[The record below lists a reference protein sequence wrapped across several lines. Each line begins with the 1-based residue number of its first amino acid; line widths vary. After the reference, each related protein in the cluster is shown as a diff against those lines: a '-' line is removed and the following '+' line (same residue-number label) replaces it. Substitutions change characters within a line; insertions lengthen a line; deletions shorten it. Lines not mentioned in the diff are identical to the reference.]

1 MQEKALPSGVLRP
14 AYSSSPCSKKGCGFR
29 VLGSGF
35 WVQVLG
41 FGVQGL
47 GLLRHK
53 PRIIKAPSGKCSR
66 THSRHLN
73 LVAYSER
80 IGGVQ
85 EQEPEQEQEQ
95 GPAKVIVEITPP
107 LCCPSLPRLLALGR
121 WDYLQ

>member
-1 MQEKALPSGVLRP
+1 MGS
-14 AYSSSPCSKKGCGFR
+14 GFR
-29 VLGSGF
+29 V
-35 WVQVLG
+35 QVSG

-53 PRIIKAPSGKCSR
+53 PRIVKAPSGKCSR

-95 GPAKVIVEITPP
+95 EQGPAKVIVEILRPFVAP
-107 LCCPSLPRLLALGR
+107 PSLG
-121 WDYLQ
+121 Y